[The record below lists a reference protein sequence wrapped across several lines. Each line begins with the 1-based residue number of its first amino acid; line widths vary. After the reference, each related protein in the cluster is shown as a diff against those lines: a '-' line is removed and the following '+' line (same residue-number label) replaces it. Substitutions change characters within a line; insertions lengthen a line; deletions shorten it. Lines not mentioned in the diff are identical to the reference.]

1 MFINDTPLS
10 DFGAK
15 LLSRSISP
23 AEIDINTYWP
33 KNAMRPYVGSKA
45 RYYYKTLELE
55 IEFKGSANEIEIN
68 KSRLIKALTS
78 ASVAFNKLEH
88 IYTGTIDKARAGAQ
102 VNGYEVLKVDML
114 VFEHE
119 EFQSINIS
127 SQSAS
132 ISLASNEVTPAVIYL
147 LPSANIPS
155 LTIEGF
161 GDAMEIRNL
170 TSGIEVIINGED
182 GTVKQAGENKWL
194 DYDSWSFPKLTPGE
208 NKITIS
214 SPSVTLRVDFSPRWV

>member
-23 AEIDINTYWP
+23 AEIDIQTYWP

-55 IEFKGSANEIEIN
+55 LELKGSANEIEIN

-88 IYTGTIDKARAGAQ
+88 IYTGVIDRASTGSQ
-102 VNGYEVLKVDML
+102 VSGYEVIKVDMI

-119 EFQSINIS
+119 EQQSVNIA
-127 SQSAS
+127 SQSS
-132 ISLASNEVTPAVIYL
+132 TIYLESNEVTPAVIYL
-147 LPSANIPS
+147 MPSAYIPS
-155 LTIEGF
+155 LILEGF
-161 GDAMEIRNL
+161 GEPIEIKNL
-170 TSGIEVIINGED
+170 SSGVEVIINGED
-182 GTVKQAGENKWL
+182 GTVKEVGENKWL

-208 NKITIS
+208 NEITIS

>member
-10 DFGAK
+10 DYGAK

-23 AEIDINTYWP
+23 AEIDIRTFWP

-55 IEFKGSANEIEIN
+55 LELKGSANEIEIN

-88 IYTGTIDKARAGAQ
+88 IYTGVIDKARAGAQ

-119 EFQSINIS
+119 EVQSINIA
-127 SQSAS
+127 SQSS
-132 ISLASNEVTPAVIYL
+132 TIHLASNETTPAVIYL
-147 LPSANIPS
+147 LPSADTPY
-155 LTIEGF
+155 LTLEGF
-161 GDAMEIRNL
+161 GETIEIKNL
-170 TSGIEVIINGED
+170 TSGIEVVINGED

-194 DYDSWSFPKLTPGE
+194 DYDSWSFPKLTPGANE
-208 NKITIS
+208 ITIS